1 MDIKNICNSYFT
13 TIGTNINES
22 FNIITLKTK
31 YNRIPNNDNMLN
43 NNNAILNTNNISSKK
58 SKDINNIDLNPITNV
73 ADFIIK
79 PHYNFN

>member
-1 MDIKNICNSYFT
+1 
-13 TIGTNINES
+13 
-22 FNIITLKTK
+22 
-31 YNRIPNNDNMLN
+31 MLN

-79 PHYNFN
+79 PHYNFNQIFIKSIFPDKMKIAVV